1 MSIAV
6 LSQFKADLDGYTER
20 QLRYQAAADV
30 WSIGQMYD
38 HIIVVAEEYAD
49 EIERC
54 LASRE
59 EQPLG
64 KTEFGE
70 RLFQAGG
77 FPPIKI
83 RLPDEMNQPPN
94 NTDKRETLE
103 RRLDELSARLKRLEP
118 LVRSANRDVK
128 ARHGGFGWLNA
139 QEWYDLI
146 EMHTRH
152 HLRQQADLERHLI
165 EAEL

>member
-1 MSIAV
+1 MGISV

-20 QLRYQAAADV
+20 QLHYKEAEDI
-30 WSIGQMYD
+30 WSLGQMYD

-54 LASRE
+54 LTSHA

-70 RLFQAGG
+70 RLFQTGG

-83 RLPDEMNQPPN
+83 RLPDAMNQPPN
-94 NTDKRETLE
+94 NTDSRDMLKQRI
-103 RRLDELSARLKRLEP
+103 DDLSVRLKRLEP
-118 LVRSANRDVK
+118 LVFSANQDVK
-128 ARHGGFGWLNA
+128 SLHGGFGWLNA
-139 QEWYDLI
+139 QEWYALI

-152 HLRQQADLERHLI
+152 HLRQQTELERYLTGTDN
-165 EAEL
+165 